1 MINSRRGYSQ
11 IVNSIGIKNNR
22 SNIDKKKKR
31 IPAPRLGL
39 LLLFATHILRA
50 FGRQLLGGTGSVL
63 RKSNSI
69 STTRTRHRAGI
80 AQTATDRLEIK
91 RRPRHYINCNI
102 FIFFFECNANANE
115 LGTRCTSN
123 VQSLEGYCLR
133 DGTA

>member
-1 MINSRRGYSQ
+1 MKT
-11 IVNSIGIKNNR
+11 IVVISI
-22 SNIDKKKKR
+22 KKKR

-39 LLLFATHILRA
+39 LLLFATHIPVKCV
-50 FGRQLLGGTGSVL
+50 FGRQLLSGTGSVL
-63 RKSNSI
+63 GKSNVI

-80 AQTATDRLEIK
+80 AQTAKDRLEIK

-102 FIFFFECNANANE
+102 CFVCNANTNE